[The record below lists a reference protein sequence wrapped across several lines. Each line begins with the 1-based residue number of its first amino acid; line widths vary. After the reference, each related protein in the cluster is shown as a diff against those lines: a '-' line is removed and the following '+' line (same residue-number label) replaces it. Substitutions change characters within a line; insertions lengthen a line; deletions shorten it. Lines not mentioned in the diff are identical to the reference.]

1 MAEELVF
8 RLSIDGAEQELRN
21 IDDLRHAV
29 AELERNLE
37 TADFGSE
44 AFKRAERELNAAR
57 GELYKFDRQLEALED
72 PVKAAEQWVKFGE
85 GIAGGFAAAQGAAA
99 IFGIE
104 SENLEKRIVQAQG
117 AVSVAMGARMLAESQ
132 LLTMMGK
139 TRVGTLA
146 LTAAQ
151 QAQTFVTSASTVA
164 TKAFRAALVSTG
176 IGAIAVALGVL
187 VANWSSLVNWV
198 KQSVARLLELSPVL
212 SKAAEIMGRA
222 VEVGQR
228 FAKSLGL
235 VKDRSDEAKKSQ
247 EELTEAQIA
256 GRKAMEEDTKR
267 NIERMK
273 REAEEARKL
282 AEAREKARQEAL
294 GEAMDVSREMDALFT
309 QMLNRMDAGIGG
321 FSSMPEEVQAVTD
334 ALITERLRL
343 DEIDAQ
349 IFEHQSQ
356 RNREQEEQIELI
368 KQKDLELRAAR
379 IQSTQVAL
387 DSATNVA
394 GSLSMLSQAFSKEGK
409 RNEKVQKVLAIAQIA
424 IDTAKGISG
433 AVAAGAGLPF
443 PANLGA
449 IATGVASVIAGIA
462 SAKAALSEA
471 GGGGG
476 GSTPS
481 VNLPTFAPP
490 EVEQRTGSATTAEGE
505 FGGGAFGPAR
515 AYVVGSDVSS
525 DMEARQRVEDLASLG
540 G

>member
-1 MAEELVF
+1 MAEELAF
-8 RLSIDGAEQELRN
+8 RLSIEGAEQELRN
-21 IDDLRHAV
+21 IEDLRQAV
-29 AELERNLE
+29 RQLEENLE

-44 AFKRAERELNAAR
+44 AFKRAEKELKAAR

-99 IFGIE
+99 IFGAE
-104 SENLEKRIVQAQG
+104 SENLEKMIVKAQG

-132 LLTMMGK
+132 LVTMMGK

-198 KQSVARLLELSPVL
+198 RQSVSRLIELNPVL
-212 SKAAEIMGRA
+212 GKAAELMGKA
-222 VEVGQR
+222 VAVGRNLAQ
-228 FAKSLGL
+228 SLGL
-235 VKDRSDEAKKSQ
+235 IKDKSDEAKKAT
-247 EELTEAQIA
+247 EELTDAQIA

-267 NIERMK
+267 RRAEAAK
-273 REAEEARKL
+273 LAEEARKAA
-282 AEAREKARQEAL
+282 AERERLRQEEL
-294 GEAMDVSREMDALFT
+294 GRAMDMSLELD
-309 QMLNRMDAGIGG
+309 RMFEELLAYTERSWG
-321 FSSMPEEVQAVTD
+321 FDVAEQAKIATD
-334 ALITERLRL
+334 GVITERNRL
-343 DEIDAQ
+343 AEIDAQ
-349 IFEHQSQ
+349 IFEHASQ
-356 RNREQEEQIELI
+356 RNKEQEEQMEVIRL
-368 KQKDLELRAAR
+368 KDLELRQQR
-379 IQSTQVAL
+379 IESAQVAL
-387 DSATNVA
+387 DSAGNLA

-409 RNEKVQKVLAIAQIA
+409 KNEKIQKVLAIAQIA

-476 GSTPS
+476 GGSTPS

-490 EVEQRTGSATTAEGE
+490 EVEQRTGNATTAEGE